1 MRLSSLFQ
9 EMRMDGK
16 QGVSHFK
23 VLGFEAFKFVSSLR
37 TACKQGVSHA
47 AFKFVSGY
55 EAGL

>member
-1 MRLSSLFQ
+1 
-9 EMRMDGK
+9 MDGK

-23 VLGFEAFKFVSSLR
+23 VLGFEVFKFVSSLR
-37 TACKQGVSHA
+37 TACKRGVSHA